1 MRGHTR
7 GVLAALVQRFAGVC
21 APLAPNRF
29 VAAVVAAVLMLV
41 TVLIAPPAQANDTSD
56 VPYNNHVVKNTVSP
70 SGTSI
75 DLFDYW
81 VQEYHAADGTDAY
94 NHGNL
99 RINNGKQLKFTYSG
113 FGTFGQSINAW
124 TQSARPN
131 FGIVQNTLVNGY
143 PQLAAGKQY
152 DSGKTTDGT
161 QSLDYLF
168 DPASTDSATKYRK
181 TYTNLKGLLQLENG
195 YYTYDSA
202 KNFAA
207 LVTDTNGDTDGNN
220 QMVVYDA
227 PSVGF
232 FPLNNADELFT
243 ESNGQLTKSVT
254 GTMNG
259 VLNHYFGVHS
269 QSDFM
274 QPINGLVNGE
284 DMTFDFTGDDDVWV
298 FVDGVLVGD
307 VGGIHNTSA
316 LNINYRTGAVM
327 VSDGGSSQYK
337 KTTIRQ
343 AFVDAYGEDSDAF
356 KAVDWSSTNPDTF
369 ADGSY
374 HTLDF
379 FYLERGNNASNMK
392 LKYNLADNPENN
404 LVKLDQQ
411 GNRVAGAG
419 FELYKAG
426 SDYSYTAAGLIS
438 KGVTDKD
445 GVYRFTNYETGK
457 PVNFADLARNGR
469 GITHYVLKETSA
481 PPGYRKSED
490 IDLRYQISPNGEG
503 LLLCNRE
510 TQKWNDGAWSVAHE
524 TLTLA
529 NGTTVYDM
537 NGNVHDAS
545 QGKVFAVILNRHKT
559 AGGSLRTDEW
569 NAVTGSALQGWNLSE
584 SKVDGVESVVKLA
597 QSDVNENTNYLH
609 FLGKDSE
616 GKYSTYIPS
625 LPGDLFTYY
634 FMRSEADQ
642 ADSLYAMGLYYTMA
656 DTAAGITAENTIRL
670 DMDDSGKHSNQFM
683 RSFGVQI
690 AVTDVRNA
698 PIVQKVDDAGNPI
711 EGAKFGLYAANQVSA
726 DGKSLLEGAT
736 SLQTCVTK
744 DTDYPYHMD
753 GSCMFA
759 MKGSEADGVAGSG
772 VDLDNGTYYI
782 KEIEAPGG
790 YEINDTLA
798 KVLITDDGIFADA
811 GSKDDG
817 ISTLTHIGT
826 LNEVFKQFAANR
838 DINRTLSDL
847 RVTQLRCADEQ
858 CVTGNS
864 WSKKLDGENEK
875 AVDVT
880 WTGDFADGYYTL
892 ADQSI
897 MTDDGF
903 VNDTGWTNFSV
914 AQSPDTTTDSRGARF
929 ELRNSELSHLFTGA
943 TVVRVQ
949 DQRTSSL
956 SLTKKVTVSDGYT
969 APVDMDTRAFTFGIT
984 LSAKDAATLQQDG
997 KTDYYYGTISGGTGE
1012 GAKDDQSVV
1021 LKLNRTSADATS
1033 GQLVRCVAEGDTDGA
1048 KCETTEPVKLT
1059 NRQTLAIDNIADGIS
1074 YSIAESN
1081 LPTGYLLDQTK
1092 TSGLSGTIKRSSGIA
1107 QATVVNQYQPDSI
1120 TMQAK
1125 DFVQVRKT
1133 VTGLPE
1139 SVSSAEYPFTFQ
1151 LWAAQGT
1158 PLPSCDVTNRLAGAC
1173 SISSVDGNGNHTM
1186 TKTLTYQSSAGA
1198 SQNMQLG
1205 DITFTKPGTYTY
1217 QLSEVTPA
1225 TGALEGFNYSRAQY
1239 VVTVTVT
1246 VVDGELQIAGTT
1258 ITKTHDDSGA
1268 AVAGAA
1274 PVTDNVAEFVN
1285 NYSKDPR
1292 AVTFS
1297 ATKNYNE
1304 NGYPY
1309 QAGMFSAHLTAI
1321 GRFLTADGD
1330 PGTVSALPNNADTVP
1345 MPVGAG
1351 TAGVDAVFDDYYTAN
1366 FPQVSFNGNT
1376 GNNTYVYKVTENPD
1390 TVQDAGATMTYDG
1403 TTYYVF
1409 VAVTVT
1415 DGMVNAKITYYKDVD
1430 GVLRRVSASAGDSSN
1445 AIQFTN
1451 TYHASEA
1458 SAVPAGAK
1466 TLTGRARKAT
1476 DSFAFTLK
1484 AGDDATKDAVTSGM
1498 VVGASCPGIGCTSD
1512 GVLAEASTTNV
1523 TADSDEVKSFDF
1535 DALTFRKA
1543 GTYVFDITETKEKAG
1558 GITYDGHTSTVTYVV
1573 SDMDASGKHTGT
1585 LQVQSVTYD
1594 NRNALTDADRN
1605 ITNAAAFTNMYS
1617 ASLKYAGF
1625 DVTKELNNSNNGS
1638 RALYAGEFAF
1648 RISGTDDASE
1658 QRIAAAT
1665 FANDREFSNGAAE
1678 PTENGGRRAKN
1689 VMQNKL
1695 SDLVFTEADAGKTY
1709 EFKIVE
1715 VAQHTNPNTGKTNT
1729 KPDADY
1735 KAPTGENASDVKIDG
1750 VWCKQWAYYVRITVT
1765 DKGNGTLGVTSTL
1778 SCWKGRDAKTKAWEQ
1793 QVSGNTKV
1801 SDKQSIL
1808 FTNTYEKLNP
1818 TVVTNTADSA
1828 PLYKQLAG
1836 RAWSNSSKDRFTF
1849 TLERCNY
1856 SANLGAFSDAGS
1868 ISCTTSGTTLNAM
1881 PTSTGGTSVTVGK
1894 NDVVHTKAGDFAK
1907 IGFGEFSF
1915 STPGA
1920 YVYKVTENAGLD
1932 PTLSYATNVR
1942 YLRFRVEED
1951 QMKGVYSVIATTPGY
1966 DAPTATDVNDGAAFV
1981 NVCRGAEQLP
1991 LTGGLTTRNFLI
2003 GGGVIGVLALI
2014 AGFAVHEWWL
2024 RQKRKE
2030 QLLE

>member
-7 GVLAALVQRFAGVC
+7 GVLAALVQRFAGIC
-21 APLAPNRF
+21 ASLTPNRF
-29 VAAVVAAVLMLV
+29 VAAVVAAVLMLA
-41 TVLIAPPAQANDTSD
+41 TVLIAPPAQANDTSN

-70 SGTSI
+70 AGTSI

-81 VQEYHAADGTDAY
+81 VQEYHAADGTDAS

-113 FGTFGQSINAW
+113 FGGTGQSINKW
-124 TQSARPN
+124 TESARPY
-131 FGIVQNTLVNGY
+131 FDVVQNTLVNGY
-143 PQLAAGKQY
+143 PQLKAGNQY

-168 DPASTDSATKYRK
+168 DPTSTDSATKYRK

-207 LVTDTNGDTDGNN
+207 LVTDTNGDTDGDN

-243 ESNGQLTKSVT
+243 ERNGQLTKKVT
-254 GTMNG
+254 GMRDA

-316 LNINYRTGAVM
+316 LNINYRTGAVT

-356 KAVDWSSTNPDTF
+356 KAVEWSSTNPDTF

-392 LKYNLADNPENN
+392 LKYNLADIPENN

-559 AGGSLRTDEW
+559 AGGTLWTDEW

-597 QSDVNENTNYLH
+597 QSDAGGSTNYLH

-670 DMDDSGKHSNQFM
+670 DMDDSGAHSDQFM

-711 EGAKFGLYAANQVSA
+711 EGATFGLYAANQVRA

-736 SLQTCVTK
+736 PLQTCVTR

-759 MKGSEADGVAGSG
+759 MKGSAAEGVEGSG
-772 VDLDNGTYYI
+772 VDLGNGTYYI
-782 KEIEAPGG
+782 KEIQAPGG

-798 KVLITDDGIFADA
+798 KVLITDAGIYADA
-811 GSKDDG
+811 GGKDDG

-858 CVTGNS
+858 CVTGNG

-875 AVDVT
+875 AVNVT
-880 WTGDFADGYYTL
+880 WTGDFAKGYYTL

-914 AQSPDTTTDSRGARF
+914 AQSPDTATDSRGARF

-949 DQRTSSL
+949 DRRTSSL
-956 SLTKKVTVSDGYT
+956 SLTKKVTVGEGYT
-969 APVDMDTRAFTFGIT
+969 APADMDTRAFTFGIT
-984 LSAKDAATLQQDG
+984 LSATDAATLQQDG
-997 KTDYYYGTISGGTGE
+997 KTDYYYGTISGGAGE

-1021 LKLNRTSADATS
+1021 LKLNRTSSDATS
-1033 GQLVRCVAEGDTDGA
+1033 GQLVRCVAEGDTDEA
-1048 KCETTEPVKLT
+1048 KCATTEPVKLT
-1059 NRQTLAIDNIADGIS
+1059 NRQTLAIDNIADGVS
-1074 YSIAESN
+1074 YTITEN
-1081 LPTGYLLDQTK
+1081 DLPTGYTLDQKK
-1092 TSGLSGTIKRSSGIA
+1092 TSGLAGTIARASGTA
-1107 QATVVNQYQPDSI
+1107 QATAVNLYQPDSI
-1120 TMQAK
+1120 TMKAS
-1125 DFVQVRKT
+1125 DFIQVRKT
-1133 VTGLPE
+1133 VTGLP
-1139 SVSSAEYPFTFQ
+1139 AGTTGDYPFSFQ
-1151 LWAAQGT
+1151 LQASQDT
-1158 PLPSCDVTNRLAGAC
+1158 PLPSCATDGLAGAC
-1173 SISSVDGNGNHTM
+1173 TISNVDANGNHTM
-1186 TKTLTYQSSAGA
+1186 TKTLTYRASAGA
-1198 SQNMQLG
+1198 SQDMAFG
-1205 DITFTKPGTYTY
+1205 AITFTRPGTYTY

-1225 TGALEGFNYSRAQY
+1225 ADALKGFNYSRAQY
-1239 VVTVTVT
+1239 TVTVT
-1246 VVDGELQIAGTT
+1246 VSVAGGKLQVSKATA
-1258 ITKTHDDSGA
+1258 TKTYDDSGA
-1268 AVAGAA
+1268 AVTGFANGE
-1274 PVTDNVAEFVN
+1274 PAEFVN

-1297 ATKNYNE
+1297 ATKDYTE

-1309 QAGMFSAHLTAI
+1309 QAGMFSTRLTAV
-1321 GRFLTADGD
+1321 GSFVTASGN
-1330 PGTVSALPNNADTVP
+1330 PSTVAGLPSNASSVP
-1345 MPVGAG
+1345 MPDGTGAD
-1351 TAGVDAVFDDYYTAN
+1351 ASGVDASFDDYRTAN
-1366 FPQVSFNGNT
+1366 FPRVSFDGNT
-1376 GNNTYVYKVTENPD
+1376 GDNTYVYKVTENAN
-1390 TVQDAGATMTYDG
+1390 TVKDAGTAMTYDE

-1415 DGMVNAKITYYKDVD
+1415 DGMVNANVTYYKDVN
-1430 GVLRRVSASAGDSSN
+1430 GVLQQVSAPTDGSN
-1445 AIQFTN
+1445 AIRFAN
-1451 TYHASEA
+1451 TYQASEV
-1458 SAVPAGAK
+1458 SAAPQGTK

-1484 AGDDATKDAVTSGM
+1484 AGDDATRDAVESKAVEGSSCSSGT
-1498 VVGASCPGIGCTSD
+1498 GCTPN
-1512 GVLAEASTTNV
+1512 GTLAKAATTNV
-1523 TADSDEVKSFDF
+1523 TAKSGEAKLFTF
-1535 DALTFRKA
+1535 TSLTFRKA
-1543 GTYVFDITETKEKAG
+1543 GTYVFDITETKGTTG

-1573 SDMDASGKHTGT
+1573 SDMNASGTHTGT

-1605 ITNAAAFTNMYS
+1605 ITNAAAFTNVYS

-1765 DKGNGTLGVTSTL
+1765 DNGDGTLGVTSTL
-1778 SCWKGRDAKTKAWEQ
+1778 SCWKGRNAGTKYWEQ
-1793 QVSGNTKV
+1793 KVSGNTKV
-1801 SDKQSIL
+1801 SNNQPIL

-1836 RAWSNSSKDRFTF
+1836 RAWSSSAKDKFTF

-1868 ISCTTSGTTLNAM
+1868 ISCTTSNTTLNAM
-1881 PTSTGGTSVTVGK
+1881 PTPTGGTSVTVGK

-1920 YVYKVTENAGLD
+1920 YVYKVTEDAGSD
-1932 PTLSYATNVR
+1932 STLSYATNVR

-1966 DAPTATDVNDGAAFV
+1966 DAPTAADENDGAAFV
-1981 NVCRGAEQLP
+1981 NVCRSAEQLP

-2003 GGGVIGVLALI
+2003 GGGVVGLLAVI

>member
-1 MRGHTR
+1 M
-7 GVLAALVQRFAGVC
+7 
-21 APLAPNRF
+21 APNRF

-70 SGTSI
+70 AGTSI

-81 VQEYHAADGTDAY
+81 VQTYHAADVNDAS
-94 NHGNL
+94 NQRNMG
-99 RINNGKQLKFTYSG
+99 INNGKQLKFTYRG
-113 FGTFGQSINAW
+113 FGTAGQSVNAW
-124 TQSARPN
+124 TGSARPN

-143 PQLAAGKQY
+143 PQLKAGNQY

-168 DPASTDSATKYRK
+168 DPASTDPATQYRK

-220 QMVVYDA
+220 QVVLYDT

-232 FPLNNADELFT
+232 FPLNNAGELFT
-243 ESNGQLTKSVT
+243 EQNGQLTKSVT
-254 GTMNG
+254 GARNA

-307 VGGIHNTSA
+307 VGGIHNTAA
-316 LNINYRTGAVM
+316 LNINYRTGAVT
-327 VSDGGSSQYK
+327 VSDGRNSQYK

-356 KAVDWSSTNPDTF
+356 KSIEWSLTSPNTF

-379 FYLERGNNASNMK
+379 FYLERGNNESNMK
-392 LKYNLADNPENN
+392 LKFNLADIPENN

-457 PVNFADLARNGR
+457 PVNFADLACNGR

-510 TQKWNDGAWSVAHE
+510 THKWNDGAWSVAHE

-545 QGKVFAVILNRHKT
+545 RGKVFAVILNRHKT
-559 AGGSLRTDEW
+559 AGGTLRTDEW

-584 SKVDGVESVVKLA
+584 SKVDGVESVVELA
-597 QSDVNENTNYLH
+597 QSDAGGSTNYLH

-634 FMRSEADQ
+634 FMRSKADQ
-642 ADSLYAMGLYYTMA
+642 ADSLYAMGLYYTTA

-670 DMDDSGKHSNQFM
+670 DMDDSGEHSDQFM

-711 EGAKFGLYAANQVSA
+711 EGATFGLYAANQVSA

-736 SLQTCVTK
+736 PLQTCVTK

-759 MKGSEADGVAGSG
+759 MKGSVSEGVEGSG
-772 VDLDNGTYYI
+772 VDLGNGTYYI
-782 KEIEAPGG
+782 KEIKAPGG

-798 KVLITDDGIFADA
+798 KVLINDTGIYADA
-811 GSKDDG
+811 GGKNDG

-838 DINRTLSDL
+838 NINRTLSDL

-858 CVTGNS
+858 CVTGNG

-875 AVDVT
+875 AVNVT

-892 ADQSI
+892 ANQST

-914 AQSPDTTTDSRGARF
+914 AQSPDTATSSRGARF

-949 DQRTSSL
+949 DQRKGSL
-956 SLTKKVTVSDGYT
+956 SLTKKVTVGEGYT
-969 APVDMDTRAFTFGIT
+969 APDDMDTRAFTFGIT
-984 LSAKDAATLQQDG
+984 LRAKDAATLQQDG
-997 KTDYYYGTISGGTGE
+997 KTDHYYGVISGGTGK
-1012 GAKDDQSVV
+1012 GAVSDQSVV
-1021 LKLNRTSADATS
+1021 LKLERASADATS
-1033 GQLVRCVAEGDTDGA
+1033 GQLVRCVAKGDTDEA
-1048 KCETTEPVKLT
+1048 KCGTTEPVKLT
-1059 NRQTLAIDNIADGIS
+1059 NRQTLTIANIADGVS
-1074 YSIAESN
+1074 YSIVENN
-1081 LPTGYLLDQTK
+1081 LPTGYTLDQKK
-1092 TSGLSGTIKRSSGIA
+1092 TVGLSGTITRASGTA
-1107 QATVVNQYQPDSI
+1107 QATAVNLYQPDSI
-1120 TMQAK
+1120 TMKAS
-1125 DFVQVRKT
+1125 DFIQVRKT
-1133 VTGLPE
+1133 VTGLP
-1139 SVSSAEYPFTFQ
+1139 AGTTGDYPFSFQ
-1151 LWAAQGT
+1151 LQASQDT
-1158 PLPSCDVTNRLAGAC
+1158 PLPSCATDGLAGAC
-1173 SISSVDGNGNHTM
+1173 VISNVDANGNHTM
-1186 TKTLTYQSSAGA
+1186 TKTLTYRASAGA
-1198 SQNMQLG
+1198 SQDMAFG

-1217 QLSEVTPA
+1217 QLSEVMPA

-1239 VVTVTVT
+1239 TVSVTVSVA
-1246 VVDGELQIAGTT
+1246 GGKLQVSKATA
-1258 ITKTHDDSGA
+1258 TKTTDDSGA
-1268 AVAGAA
+1268 AV
-1274 PVTDNVAEFVN
+1274 TDSASEDPAEFIN

-1297 ATKNYNE
+1297 ATKDYTE

-1309 QAGMFSAHLTAI
+1309 QAGMFSTRLAAVGSFVTAK
-1321 GRFLTADGD
+1321 GN
-1330 PGTVSALPNNADTVP
+1330 PSTVAGLPNNANTVP
-1345 MPVGAG
+1345 MPTGVG
-1351 TAGVDAVFDDYYTAN
+1351 TAGTDASFDDYHTAN
-1366 FPQVSFNGNT
+1366 FPRVSFDGNT
-1376 GNNTYVYKVTENPD
+1376 GNNTYVYKVTENTG
-1390 TVQDAGATMTYDG
+1390 TVQDAGTAMTYDD
-1403 TTYYVF
+1403 TAYYVF

-1415 DGMVNAKITYYKDVD
+1415 DGMVHANITYYKDVSGTLRQVAVPTD
-1430 GVLRRVSASAGDSSN
+1430 GSN
-1445 AIQFTN
+1445 AIRFTN
-1451 TYHASEA
+1451 TYQASEV
-1458 SAVPAGAK
+1458 SATPQGTK
-1466 TLTGRARKAT
+1466 TLTGRARKAA
-1476 DSFAFTLK
+1476 DSFSFTLK
-1484 AGDDATKDAVTSGM
+1484 AGDDATRDAVESGT
-1498 VVGASCPGIGCTSD
+1498 VVGASCASGTGCTPD
-1512 GVLAEASTTNV
+1512 GTLAKATTTNV
-1523 TADSDEVKSFDF
+1523 TAASGEAKSFDF
-1535 DALTFRKA
+1535 TKLTFRKA
-1543 GTYVFDITETKEKAG
+1543 GTYVFDISETEGTTG

-1573 SDMDASGKHTGT
+1573 SDMNASGKHTGK
-1585 LQVQSVTYD
+1585 LRVQNVAYG
-1594 NRNALTDADRN
+1594 NRSALTDADRKA
-1605 ITNAAAFTNMYS
+1605 TDAAAFTNTYS
-1617 ASLKYAGF
+1617 ASLQYAGF
-1625 DVTKELNNSNNGS
+1625 DVTKELNNSNTGGS
-1638 RALYAGEFAF
+1638 RALYAGEFTF

-1665 FANDREFSNGAAE
+1665 FANDREFSNGSAE

-1715 VAQHTNPNTGKTNT
+1715 LAQHTNPNTGKTNT
-1729 KPDADY
+1729 EPDADY
-1735 KAPTGENASDVKIDG
+1735 KAPTSAENASDVKIDG
-1750 VWCKQWAYYVRITVT
+1750 VWCKQWAYYVRIAVT
-1765 DKGNGTLGVTSTL
+1765 DKGDGTLGVTSTL
-1778 SCWKGRDAKTKAWEQ
+1778 SCYKGRNAGTKYWEQ
-1793 QVSGNTKV
+1793 TVNGNTKV
-1801 SDKQSIL
+1801 GNTKANAIL

-1856 SANLGAFSDAGS
+1856 SANLGSFSDANS
-1868 ISCTTSGTTLNAM
+1868 ISCAADSTTLNTLPQPSRGA
-1881 PTSTGGTSVTVGK
+1881 SVTVGK
-1894 NDVVHTKAGDFAK
+1894 SDLVHTKAGDFAR

-1915 STPGA
+1915 SKPGA
-1920 YVYKVTENAGLD
+1920 YVYKVTEVAGSD
-1932 PTLSYATNVR
+1932 ATLSYAANVR

-1966 DAPTATDVNDGAAFV
+1966 DAPTATDENDGAAFV
-1981 NVCRGAEQLP
+1981 NVCRSAEQLP

-2003 GGGVIGVLALI
+2003 GGGIIGLLAVI

-2030 QLLE
+2030 QLIE